1 MLKYAVTMKKSAFWF
16 TLVPGTIM
24 VAWSIWELRK
34 TLPEFLLSYLS
45 IGCFIGIVLGL
56 AVSFLERSRYIRSL
70 REHGDN
76 SLYKTTAVPNFI
88 LPLLAVLVLLLD
100 SRGETG
106 YVVVLGISGGV
117 YLLFLSIVIFRIRN
131 NMQIL
136 IT

>member
-1 MLKYAVTMKKSAFWF
+1 MLKYVVTTKRLAFGF
-16 TLVPGTIM
+16 TLVAGTIA

-34 TLPEFLLSYLS
+34 TLPEILLSYLV

-56 AVSFLERSRYIRSL
+56 AVSLLERSMYIRSL

-76 SLYKTTAVPNFI
+76 ALYKTTAVPNFI

-106 YVVVLGISGGV
+106 YVAVLGISGGV
-117 YLLFLSIVIFRIRN
+117 YLLCLSIVIFRIRN
-131 NMQIL
+131 NTQIL